1 MNGTER
7 ISIINF
13 NSEDHKKPYCSNLT
27 LSDAQAKDTG
37 YFYCNTSSSNIKQR
51 KTAIYIFVKGKS
63 NISYWFISIIFVS
76 IKVHDYFDLNGFSSL
91 LETVKKKT
99 K

>member
-1 MNGTER
+1 MIFIFYFHRGSSPISWTWPDHVMNGTER

-63 NISYWFISIIFVS
+63 NISY
-76 IKVHDYFDLNGFSSL
+76 
-91 LETVKKKT
+91 
-99 K
+99 